1 MEIQELKAIIKE
13 SVQEALK
20 EERLLL
26 CQALIPYIT
35 DTEQADI
42 EKEIGIPSDY
52 ESDELIDMT
61 NWVKHGNQIS

>member
-26 CQALIPYIT
+26 YQTLIPYIT
-35 DTEQADI
+35 DQEQTDI
-42 EKEIGIPSDY
+42 ENELGKPSDY
-52 ESDELIDMT
+52 EADEMIDMT
-61 NWVKHGNQIS
+61 NWVKNGD